1 MSYAEG
7 GHFLGAE
14 TLEVV
19 AHTPDTLPVLRPR
32 LIWLI
37 SVGQAAAHFEG
48 GPSLSLFS
56 LTVLAERWS
65 SVFPAPSF
73 LPALG
78 RQVTRWL

>member
-48 GPSLSLFS
+48 GPSLSLS
-56 LTVLAERWS
+56 L
-65 SVFPAPSF
+65 
-73 LPALG
+73 
-78 RQVTRWL
+78 